1 VSVTE
6 DLQRAVRD
14 MAERAGTI
22 ATVRAM
28 ETSPDAWR
36 RHWPAVTDL
45 GLLTIV
51 MDGGTLADQAAAVE
65 EAARRLVPGPVLPS
79 VLTSVL
85 LGSPMGI
92 ALGASDVTVSGGSA
106 SGNLTPVMFADGPV
120 LFRAGSTWFTG
131 TGAVTPL
138 TPVDFSRPLARVR
151 FDDVPVTATDL
162 DTDRVLDLAA
172 TLFAAEAAGIAR
184 WCLDTAVA
192 HAKLREQ
199 FGRPIGSFQ
208 SIKHLCAEMLCRTEQ
223 AAALAWDA
231 ARGGE
236 LSAPAAAALAVDAAV
251 ENAKDCVQVLG
262 GIGFTW
268 EHDAHLYLRRALA
281 NRQLLGGTARW
292 RREVAG
298 RALSGVRRSL
308 AVDADDEET
317 RVAAREFARS
327 LGGLSTEEQRVR
339 LADSGYLTPH
349 WPHPYGLA
357 ASPRAQVVIDDELAK
372 AGIRRPDL
380 VIGAWAVPTILAHG
394 TEEQQ
399 KRFAGPTLR
408 GELHWC
414 QLFSEP
420 GAGSD
425 LASVRTKATRAEGG
439 WVLNGQKV
447 WTSQAVQADWA
458 ICLARTDPDAPKH
471 KGITYFLVDMRSPGI
486 TLRPLREIT
495 GEARFNEVFL
505 DDVFVPDDCQVG
517 EVNGGWPLART
528 TLANERVAL
537 GAGSA
542 LGEGVE
548 RLLALAGDLDD
559 DARERVGAL
568 VAQGLSVSLVD
579 LRATLRQLDGRG
591 PGPESSVCKLVG
603 VRHRQDVAEAAVDL
617 LGAAGAAVDEVTGP
631 ALHEFLLTRCLSIA
645 GGTTQVLRTLIGER
659 ILGLPREQ

>member
-1 VSVTE
+1 
-6 DLQRAVRD
+6 
-14 MAERAGTI
+14 
-22 ATVRAM
+22 M
-28 ETSPDAWR
+28 ETEPTAWT
-36 RHWPAVTDL
+36 RHWPAVTGL
-45 GLLTIV
+45 GLLTITV
-51 MDGGTLADQAAAVE
+51 DGGTLTDQAAAVE
-65 EAARRLVPGPVLPS
+65 ESARHLVPGPLLPS
-79 VLTSVL
+79 VLTTVL
-85 LGSPMGI
+85 VGAPAGI
-92 ALGASDVTVSGGSA
+92 ALDEGDVTVTDGRA
-106 SGNLTPVMFADGPV
+106 SGTLSPVLPAARPV
-120 LFRAGSTWFTG
+120 LFRAGGTWFTANG
-131 TGAVTPL
+131 PVTPL
-138 TPVDFSRPLARVR
+138 APLDFSRPLGRVTL
-151 FDDVPVTATDL
+151 DDTPVTATGLTTTHVL
-162 DTDRVLDLAA
+162 DTAA

-192 HAKLREQ
+192 YAKVREQ

-208 SIKHLCAEMLCRTEQ
+208 AVKHLCAEMLCRAEQ

-236 LSAPAAAALAVDAAV
+236 LSAPSAAALAVDAAV
-251 ENAKDCVQVLG
+251 DNAKDCVQILG

-268 EHDAHLYLRRALA
+268 EHDAHLYLRRAIA

-298 RALSGVRRSL
+298 RALAGVRRSL
-308 AVDADDEET
+308 AVDAEDAET
-317 RVAAREFARS
+317 RTAAREFAHS
-327 LGGLSTEEQRVR
+327 LAGLSAGEQRVR

-349 WPHPYGLA
+349 WPRPHGLA
-357 ASPRAQVVIDDELAK
+357 ASPRAQLVIDDELAK

-380 VIGAWAVPTILAHG
+380 VIGAWAVPTLLAHG

-408 GELHWC
+408 GELTWC

-425 LASVRTKATRAEGG
+425 LAALRTKATRADGG
-439 WVLNGQKV
+439 WVLTGQKV
-447 WTSQAVQADWA
+447 WTSQAVEADWA

-471 KGITYFLVDMRSPGI
+471 HGITYFLVDMRSPGI

-505 DDVFVPDDCQVG
+505 DDVFVPDDCVVG
-517 EVNGGWPLART
+517 EVDGGWRLART
-528 TLANERVAL
+528 TLATERVAL

-542 LGEGVE
+542 LGDGVE
-548 RLLALAGDLDD
+548 RLLALDISD

-568 VAQGLSVSLVD
+568 VAEGLSVSLVD
-579 LRATLRQLDGRG
+579 LRATLRQLEGHG

-603 VRHRQDVAEAAVDL
+603 VRHRQDVAEVAVDL
-617 LGAAGAAVDEVTGP
+617 LGAAGAAVDDTTDP

-645 GGTTQVLRTLIGER
+645 GGTTQVLRNLIGER
-659 ILGLPREQ
+659 ILGLPREPH

>member
-1 VSVTE
+1 M
-6 DLQRAVRD
+6 RAVRD
-14 MAERAGTI
+14 MAERAGTL

-28 ETSPDAWR
+28 ETEPDAWT
-36 RHWPAVTDL
+36 RHWPAVTGL
-45 GLLTIV
+45 GLPTITL
-51 MDGGTLADQAAAVE
+51 DGGTFADQAAAVE
-65 EAARRLVPGPVLPS
+65 EAARHLVPGPVLPS
-79 VLTSVL
+79 ALTAVL
-85 LGSPMGI
+85 LGSPSGI
-92 ALGASDVTVSGGSA
+92 ALAESDVTVTGGRA
-106 SGNLTPVMFADGPV
+106 SGTLSPVLAAGGPV
-120 LFRAGSTWFTG
+120 LFRSGDTWFTAAG
-131 TGAVTPL
+131 PATPL
-138 TPVDFSRPLARVR
+138 TPLDFSRPLARVTL
-151 FDDVPVTATDL
+151 DDAPVTATGLATTHVL
-162 DTDRVLDLAA
+162 DTAA

-192 HAKLREQ
+192 YAKLREQ

-208 SIKHLCAEMLCRTEQ
+208 AVKHLCADMLCRTEQ
-223 AAALAWDA
+223 ATALAWDA

-251 ENAKDCVQVLG
+251 ENAKDCIQVLG

-268 EHDAHLYLRRALA
+268 EHDAHLYLRRALS
-281 NRQLLGGTARW
+281 NRQLLGGTAHW

-298 RALSGVRRSL
+298 RALAGVRRSL
-308 AVDADDEET
+308 GVDTDDEART
-317 RVAAREFARS
+317 PAREFARS
-327 LGGLSTEEQRVR
+327 VAGLSTEEQRIR

-349 WPHPYGLA
+349 WPRPYGLA
-357 ASPRAQVVIDDELAK
+357 ATPRAQLVIDDELAE
-372 AGIRRPDL
+372 AGVRRPDL
-380 VIGAWAVPTILAHG
+380 VVGAWAVPTILEHG
-394 TEEQQ
+394 TEEQR

-408 GELHWC
+408 GELRWC

-425 LASVRTKATRAEGG
+425 LAALRTKATRADGG

-447 WTSQAVQADWA
+447 WTSEATRADWG
-458 ICLARTDPDAPKH
+458 ICLARTDQDAPKH
-471 KGITYFLVDMRSPGI
+471 KGITYFLVDMRTPGI

-505 DDVFVPDDCQVG
+505 DDVVVPDDCVVG
-517 EVNGGWPLART
+517 EVDGGWRLART

-548 RLLALAGDLDD
+548 RLLALDIA
-559 DARERVGAL
+559 DADHERVGAL

-617 LGAAGAAVDEVTGP
+617 LGTAGAAVDDTTRA

-645 GGTTQVLRTLIGER
+645 GGTTQVLLTLIGER
-659 ILGLPREQ
+659 ILGLPREPH